1 MSRRDSRRTL
11 SAEKDAL
18 GVYLESLLR
27 ERGAEEPA
35 STEALESAPEPAQ
48 GVAEARTEPPA
59 APEPARES
67 VAEPA
72 PRPERTPTTEA
83 RAMPVVEPAPAPAP
97 EDEVTPNLPAV
108 IPDEAEPGP
117 WEGMPEWG
125 KEPFQALLFS
135 LSGLTMAIPLAELA
149 GVLEWPGNIT
159 ALPNHSPWYRGLIH
173 HLGQTVPVI
182 ELAQLVV
189 PERIRGQYQAEEGE
203 QRRIILIDDG
213 RYGLACDGVDE
224 VITLEP
230 ESVRWRTSRTRRKWL
245 AGTVIERKCALLDA
259 RGLAHLLVHGQEEPA
274 E

>member
-18 GVYLESLLR
+18 GVYLESLLQVK
-27 ERGAEEPA
+27 GDEEAAPA
-35 STEALESAPEPAQ
+35 PPLESAPEPTQ
-48 GVAEARTEPPA
+48 GMAEARQTPD
-59 APEPARES
+59 PE
-67 VAEPA
+67 A
-72 PRPERTPTTEA
+72 PRPEPQPEPA
-83 RAMPVVEPAPAPAP
+83 PAPEPEPEPGPAPEVEPAPAPAP
-97 EDEVTPNLPAV
+97 AMEAETPNLPAV
-108 IPDEAEPGP
+108 IPPETEPDP

-125 KEPFQALLFS
+125 EEPFQALLFN
-135 LSGLTMAIPLAELA
+135 LSGLTMAIPLAELS
-149 GVLEWPGNIT
+149 GVLEWPESIT
-159 ALPNHSPWYRGLIH
+159 ALPNHSPWYLGLVH
-173 HLGQTVPVI
+173 HLGQSVPVI

-189 PERIRGQYQAEEGE
+189 PERIRERYQPDEDQ

-230 ESVRWRTSRTRRKWL
+230 DNVRWRTSRTKRKWL

-259 RGLAHLLVHGQEEPA
+259 RGLAHLLVHGQEEAA